1 MKQHTITYRFLALL
15 AIVLLAALSRIL
27 PHPPNFTPVGALA
40 LFGAAYFIPRW
51 LAIAAPL
58 LGLFLSDL
66 VLNNLVYA
74 EYQTGF
80 VWFSGG
86 FLWIYGSFVVIS
98 LLGFAF
104 LQRIS
109 AGRIAALSI
118 MASVLFFVVTNFGV
132 WLGSGLY
139 PQTVS
144 GLVACYTAAIP
155 FFANTLLGDL
165 FYSAAMFG
173 SFALLQ
179 KSFPLLAVEKGVT
192 RV

>member
-40 LFGAAYFIPRW
+40 LFGAAYFTPRW

-132 WLGSGLY
+132 WLGSGMY

-179 KSFPLLAVEKGVT
+179 KSFPGLAVG
-192 RV
+192 R